1 MTRIAELA
9 SRVKHAE
16 FNSSVVRRLLSAY
29 FRDGH
34 AYRLPFGPL
43 RGRKLHYERTVNYH
57 VILGLW
63 EAKSYSFLTRLF
75 RDTGICGKGCV
86 VADVGANLGYFS
98 IWAAREVAPGGKV
111 FAFEPSPSVVPILKK
126 NLALNPD
133 ASIEHVEMA
142 ASDKAGELEFFIGD
156 HHHESSLDPKWASN
170 GKMTARSVK
179 VPGTT
184 LDTFFDE
191 STGRP
196 TPDLIKVD
204 IEGGG
209 VFALKGMSKLIQRK
223 RAVIW
228 MESHNPPEDRA
239 ISEFV
244 LKHDYGAYRIADGR
258 EVTNLHAGHPDPE
271 GIWGTLLIFPKELRA
286 RLRPV
291 LS

>member
-1 MTRIAELA
+1 MSHIAELA
-9 SRVKHAE
+9 AKVKYAE
-16 FNSSVVRRLLSAY
+16 FNSSVVRRLLGMY
-29 FRDGH
+29 FKDGR

-43 RGRKLHYERTVNYH
+43 RGRKLHYESTVNYH

-63 EAKSYSFLTRLF
+63 EAKSYAFLTRLF
-75 RDTGICGKGCV
+75 RDTGVCGRGCV

-98 IWAAREVAPGGKV
+98 IWAAREVGSGGKV
-111 FAFEPSPSVVPILKK
+111 YAFEPSPSVVPILKR

-133 ASIEHVEMA
+133 ARVEHIEMA

-156 HHHESSLDPKWASN
+156 HHHESSLDPAWASN
-170 GKMTARSVK
+170 GKMSARSVK

-184 LDTFFDE
+184 LDEFFDE
-191 STGRP
+191 STKRP
-196 TPDLIKVD
+196 APDVIKID

-209 VFALKGMSKLIQRK
+209 VYALKGLNTLIERK

-244 LKHDYGAYRIADGR
+244 LKHDYGAYRIADQR
-258 EVTNLHAGHPDPE
+258 EVKNLHAGHPDPD
-271 GIWGTLLIFPKELRA
+271 GIWGTLLLFPRELRP
-286 RLRPV
+286 RLLPV